1 MTMRTP
7 QMQPTILNA
16 KPTRNL
22 QMSVFLASLPFHV
35 ANIRGE
41 CLTQMGINL
50 LNIPQP
56 EGMTSTYKMQPR
68 LYARSE
74 PKSSGATVLYNLN
87 LNRRGPTKTPK
98 GLPHWGE
105 GTRPAQVFPKKV
117 FVSCSIANAK
127 DSLDEWGGVQIQSQ
141 AKTETEPLWAI
152 SNCPRVR
159 FAGISLPQSGQ
170 GSDYIGWNQGCA
182 KLGRRKSSHGN
193 DQYSYHIA
201 KMFFH
206 HAWNL
211 KCRPRAAL
219 GGLCRRHD
227 LNSRSVPQARGLGNC
242 ARSFYFFDR
251 GLLQRTAMQ
260 GVSRI

>member
-1 MTMRTP
+1 MRTP

-35 ANIRGE
+35 ANIRVE

-68 LYARSE
+68 LCARSE

-105 GTRPAQVFPKKV
+105 GARPAQVFPKKCLFLV
-117 FVSCSIANAK
+117 
-127 DSLDEWGGVQIQSQ
+127 QSQ
-141 AKTETEPLWAI
+141 TQRTVWTSGVASK
-152 SNCPRVR
+152 SNPKPKPKL
-159 FAGISLPQSGQ
+159 SPSGQ
-170 GSDYIGWNQGCA
+170 
-182 KLGRRKSSHGN
+182 
-193 DQYSYHIA
+193 
-201 KMFFH
+201 
-206 HAWNL
+206 
-211 KCRPRAAL
+211 
-219 GGLCRRHD
+219 
-227 LNSRSVPQARGLGNC
+227 
-242 ARSFYFFDR
+242 
-251 GLLQRTAMQ
+251 
-260 GVSRI
+260 